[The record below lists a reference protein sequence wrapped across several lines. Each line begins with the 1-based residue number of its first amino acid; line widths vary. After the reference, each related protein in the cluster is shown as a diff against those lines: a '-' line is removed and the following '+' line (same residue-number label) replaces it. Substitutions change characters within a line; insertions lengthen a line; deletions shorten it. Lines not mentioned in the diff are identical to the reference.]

1 MMKQQNS
8 EQQAEQLHELPEVKS
23 FINIIKIL
31 SKAGHKMSEEN
42 EALQL

>member
-23 FINIIKIL
+23 FINKPLKFYQKQQIQV
-31 SKAGHKMSEEN
+31 N
-42 EALQL
+42 F